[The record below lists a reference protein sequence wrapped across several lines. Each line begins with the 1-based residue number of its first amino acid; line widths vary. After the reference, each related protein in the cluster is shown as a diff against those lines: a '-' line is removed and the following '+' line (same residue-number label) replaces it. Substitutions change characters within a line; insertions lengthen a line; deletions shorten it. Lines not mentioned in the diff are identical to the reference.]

1 MKIEKCHKSK
11 VDSNKRTF
19 VVRNGQTL
27 LEPKGTLF
35 LSSEDQVVKVKIRIL
50 QAVHFASSD
59 YLFTNAQSDNQRF
72 SAMFPDSEI
81 AKNYHPLETKVKYNI

>member
-11 VDSNKRTF
+11 VDSNQRTF

-35 LSSEDQVVKVKIRIL
+35 LSSEDQVVKAKIRIL
-50 QAVHFASSD
+50 QAFHFASSD
-59 YLFTNAQSDNQRF
+59 YLFASAQSDNQRF

-81 AKNYHPLETKVKYNI
+81 AKNYHQLETKVKYNV